1 MEIVKTIKHARAALT
16 MLSADEVKKRA
27 ERPVYAGLIAD
38 SSSAYSELEG
48 FLVPDELPPALR
60 RLRMSQISRASDPNV
75 PAEVDVI
82 LCEPGLHC
90 PEEAFSFDRDH
101 PENTIKEIVAQKD
114 DIALALGRQFPA
126 FRKQVIEGIVHE
138 IAKENALFALATA
151 LPNVVPNFI
160 ELPWV
165 FGEFASDTVFLTAN
179 QARMAFQIA
188 AVCGQQVG
196 FAKQKGEL
204 FTIAAGA
211 FGWRALARELVSHI
225 PLGGGLIPKGAIA
238 YAGTYTVGK
247 ALEFYHH
254 TSRQPTPE
262 ERKMLYQQGLD
273 RGRSFAESLP
283 AVESR

>member
-1 MEIVKTIKHARAALT
+1 MELVKTIKHARAALT

-90 PEEAFSFDRDH
+90 PEGAFSFDRDH

-126 FRKQVIEGIVHE
+126 FRKPVIDGIVHE

-160 ELPWV
+160 ELPWI

-179 QARMAFQIA
+179 QARMA
-188 AVCGQQVG
+188 
-196 FAKQKGEL
+196 

-238 YAGTYTVGK
+238 YAGTYSVGK
-247 ALEFYHH
+247 ALEFYHY
-254 TSRQPTPE
+254 TSRQMTPE
-262 ERKMLYQQGLD
+262 ERKKLYQQGLD

-283 AVESR
+283 ASESRA